1 MIWTIA
7 IIFALVWALGL
18 TTELMLGG
26 LIHILLAVS
35 VGLFLFGAYR
45 AGRNKQRN
53 AKTPGS
59 PSKAPPKATAT
70 VNSHK

>member
-1 MIWTIA
+1 MIWTVA

-35 VGLFLFGAYR
+35 VGLFLFGAYK
-45 AGRNKQRN
+45 AGKNKKQS
-53 AKTPGS
+53 AKTTGS
-59 PSKAPPKATAT
+59 PSKKPPKAAT
-70 VNSHK
+70 TVASPK